1 MEHFLVGVI
10 VDEPKLS
17 LVKKALAT
25 YRTNNKGKWDWCNVC
40 QEETTI
46 RKYAIPSAS
55 IEDDIF
61 IKVKDLYKGLVP
73 SQYDDAIYF
82 WERNIEDK
90 VEYTEEKTKIH
101 FDGFHPFLK
110 TYGTKERFATIQA
123 IPLFWAFLIW
133 GRWFEKGD
141 IKKRYE
147 FSFLTEKSVVD
158 YAEAWNAIVNGPEIQ
173 EKYIAI
179 VDCHIWDK
187 EEPK

>member
-1 MEHFLVGVI
+1 MKHFLVGVI

-17 LVKKALAT
+17 LVEKALTT
-25 YRTNNKGKWDWCNVC
+25 YRKNNEGKWDWCNVC

-179 VDCHIWDK
+179 VDCRIMD
-187 EEPK
+187 

>member
-17 LVKKALAT
+17 LVKEALAT

-55 IEDDIF
+55 IEDNTF
-61 IKVKDLYKGLVP
+61 IKIKDLYKGLVP
-73 SQYDDAIYF
+73 SQRYDAIYF
-82 WERNIEDK
+82 WERVVEDIE
-90 VEYTEEKTKIH
+90 EETKKYL
-101 FDGFHPFLK
+101 DDLHPKNCLLK
-110 TYGTKERFATIQA
+110 TYGTKERFVTIQA
-123 IPLFWAFLIW
+123 TPLFWAFLIW

-141 IKKRYE
+141 IKKHHE
-147 FSFLTEKSVVD
+147 FPFSFLIEKSAVD

-179 VDCHIWDK
+179 VDCCIMD
-187 EEPK
+187 

>member
-25 YRTNNKGKWDWCNVC
+25 YKNKGKWDWCNVC

-46 RKYAIPSAS
+46 RKYAISSAS

-61 IKVKDLYKGLVP
+61 IKIKDLYKGLVP
-73 SQYDDAIYF
+73 SQRYDAIYM
-82 WERNIEDK
+82 WKKIVGD
-90 VEYTEEKTKIH
+90 TEEKPEIH
-101 FDGFHPFLK
+101 FDDLHPRNCLLK
-110 TYGTKERFATIQA
+110 TYGTKERFETIQA
-123 IPLFWAFLIW
+123 TPLFWAFLIW
-133 GRWFEKGD
+133 DKWFEKGD
-141 IKKRYE
+141 IKKRHE

-179 VDCHIWDK
+179 VDCCIMD
-187 EEPK
+187 